1 MAAIKTKTYSNIDTG
16 FMPEKIMATAM
27 YHLKTLEN
35 IHVGK
40 SKRQIA
46 MAGATIVD
54 KYFGLW
60 LDNKARR
67 DPQVYHHVYEWYQA
81 GDKNARLFDCEI
93 TYQVDPIIRFNL
105 KQSKVPNKDGYVFEQ
120 KAFAMEYGD
129 PVVIQPVDAE
139 ALVFEIEEDVV
150 FHPGPITIQNPGGE
164 GVQGSFYSAV
174 RDYMYG
180 EAGAALEAMNFG
192 GSILKSIDN
201 ESNRVLSKMSGY
213 TIINPDSE
221 ANETAQR
228 IVNTVEVI
236 SNNVQ

>member
-1 MAAIKTKTYSNIDTG
+1 MAAIKPKTYSNIDTG

-35 IHVGK
+35 IHIGK

-67 DPQVYHHVYEWYQA
+67 DPQRYHHVYEWDKT

-93 TYQVDPIIRFNL
+93 TYHGDPIIRFNL
-105 KQSKVPNKDGYVFEQ
+105 KQSKEANKDGYVFSQ

-129 PVVIQPVDAE
+129 PVVIEPVDAE
-139 ALVFEIEEDVV
+139 VLAFEIDEEVV

-164 GVQGSFYSAV
+164 EVQGSFYSAV

-192 GSILKSIDN
+192 GAILRSVDN
-201 ESNRVLSKMSGY
+201 ESNRVLSRMSGH
-213 TIINPDSE
+213 TVINPYAE

-228 IVNTVEVI
+228 VVNTVEVI
-236 SNNVQ
+236 SNDV

>member
-1 MAAIKTKTYSNIDTG
+1 MAPIKTTTYSNIDTG

-27 YHLKTLEN
+27 YHLKTLDN
-35 IHVGK
+35 IHHGNAK
-40 SKRQIA
+40 KEIA

-67 DPQVYHHVYEWYQA
+67 DPAKYHHVYEWNQV
-81 GDKNARLFDCEI
+81 GDRNARLFDCEI
-93 TYQVDPIIRFNL
+93 TYQGDPIIRFNL
-105 KQSKVPNKDGYVFEQ
+105 KQSKQPNDDGYVFEQ

-129 PVVIQPVDAE
+129 PVVIETVDAE
-139 ALVFEIEEDVV
+139 ALVFEVGEDVI

-164 GVQGSFYSAV
+164 EVQGSFYSALK
-174 RDYMYG
+174 DYLAG
-180 EAGAALEAMNFG
+180 EATMALEAMNFSQ
-192 GSILKSIDN
+192 SILKSINN
-201 ESNRVLSKMSGY
+201 ESNRVLSKMSGRV
-213 TIINPDSE
+213 IINPDAE

-228 IVNTVEVI
+228 IINTVEVL